1 MSNLPCFG
9 VGVGGC
15 MQALTLCKVEVPA
28 GYDQTPVGLVLGK
41 LLISWA
47 DLVKIKVLGQGLQ
60 CFPVP
65 SSYHHKCQGDSSNSL
80 WRT

>member
-9 VGVGGC
+9 VGVGSC

-60 CFPVP
+60 CFPGLTIINAREIPPIVSGEP
-65 SSYHHKCQGDSSNSL
+65 K
-80 WRT
+80 